1 MAYSR
6 EEVAQKLNAE
16 SVAGNLI
23 VGERADRVFV
33 GKTSEEGIFSI
44 TEEGEAMLAALE
56 TKVSVNFIFLLFR
69 SFTSIFNFAISVSIL
84 IHSFILCI
92 NCSFVSNTVF

>member
-6 EEVAQKLNAE
+6 EEVASKLNAE
-16 SVAGNLI
+16 VVGGNLI

-33 GKTSEEGIFSI
+33 GKTSEDGVFTI

-56 TKVSVNFIFLLFR
+56 AAPKASKKTAKTEEPV
-69 SFTSIFNFAISVSIL
+69 AE
-84 IHSFILCI
+84 
-92 NCSFVSNTVF
+92 

>member
-6 EEVAQKLNAE
+6 EQVAEKLNAE
-16 SVAGNLI
+16 VVGGNLI

-33 GKTSEEGIFSI
+33 GKTSEDGVFTI

-56 TKVSVNFIFLLFR
+56 SAPKASKKAVK
-69 SFTSIFNFAISVSIL
+69 AEEPAAE
-84 IHSFILCI
+84 
-92 NCSFVSNTVF
+92 

>member
-1 MAYSR
+1 MALSR

-23 VGERADRVFV
+23 VGERGDRVFV
-33 GKTSEEGIFSI
+33 GKTSEDGVFTI

-56 TKVSVNFIFLLFR
+56 KSKKVK
-69 SFTSIFNFAISVSIL
+69 ISEVIAEE
-84 IHSFILCI
+84 
-92 NCSFVSNTVF
+92 VAPKKGK

>member
-1 MAYSR
+1 MALSR
-6 EEVAQKLNAE
+6 EQVQEKLNAE

-33 GKTSEEGIFSI
+33 GKTSEEGIFTI

-56 TKVSVNFIFLLFR
+56 TGKKAKVAEVV
-69 SFTSIFNFAISVSIL
+69 AEVEAKE
-84 IHSFILCI
+84 
-92 NCSFVSNTVF
+92 VAPKKGK